1 MYCYFYLNSYK
12 NNCLLWR
19 VSRFCAT
26 PGIIWKIVLINTM
39 FKIFIKCVYKIK
51 FFIYSPEKYYAQYSV
66 PNIRKGFTPTIIQ
79 LSCAAAS

>member
-1 MYCYFYLNSYK
+1 MFHIL
-12 NNCLLWR
+12 
-19 VSRFCAT
+19 
-26 PGIIWKIVLINTM
+26 KIYEYNYI
-39 FKIFIKCVYKIK
+39 KIK